1 NGRTEWATIA
11 GWYSFI
17 SVPTAIEP
25 GVFPAG
31 PLTTVIFETP
41 AQIPPPLA
49 ASQIFSLTYQ
59 AGQASSGEARAFL
72 LRDDSRIFEQGKPA
86 KDTTYVALTDARLGD
101 RLCVYDINDHAESPD
116 TPRHQFGCEIIAAGD
131 AELAMTLNPAWRPQ
145 VTMTQ
150 IATDT
155 LRVRVEQALPAGV
168 TLSGRLIPESG
179 DAFATQAFALVDGA
193 WQADFV
199 LPVAVPP
206 VYLQLWVDETP
217 VAPATRREVMADR
230 GTGGNG
236 AFGPAKLYGGVMVV
250 SSDGKASYQ
259 GPDGQPLELGP
270 GESIAWQSMPGT
282 PPLPPRTWI
291 SGQSYRLDAFPPSL
305 VNGGT
310 VNIQFAD
317 EFAGVLAASSTAAT
331 AAIYFWD
338 GAAWSALP
346 TTVGTPAD
354 AVDGVKL
361 ASAPSQGVG
370 IYAVLQESAESL
382 YLPAIRRQ

>member
-1 NGRTEWATIA
+1 
-11 GWYSFI
+11 
-17 SVPTAIEP
+17 
-25 GVFPAG
+25 
-31 PLTTVIFETP
+31 
-41 AQIPPPLA
+41 
-49 ASQIFSLTYQ
+49 
-59 AGQASSGEARAFL
+59 
-72 LRDDSRIFEQGKPA
+72 
-86 KDTTYVALTDARLGD
+86 
-101 RLCVYDINDHAESPD
+101 
-116 TPRHQFGCEIIAAGD
+116 
-131 AELAMTLNPAWRPQ
+131 
-145 VTMTQ
+145 
-150 IATDT
+150 
-155 LRVRVEQALPAGV
+155 
-168 TLSGRLIPESG
+168 
-179 DAFATQAFALVDGA
+179 
-193 WQADFV
+193 
-199 LPVAVPP
+199 
-206 VYLQLWVDETP
+206 
-217 VAPATRREVMADR
+217 
-230 GTGGNG
+230 GNG